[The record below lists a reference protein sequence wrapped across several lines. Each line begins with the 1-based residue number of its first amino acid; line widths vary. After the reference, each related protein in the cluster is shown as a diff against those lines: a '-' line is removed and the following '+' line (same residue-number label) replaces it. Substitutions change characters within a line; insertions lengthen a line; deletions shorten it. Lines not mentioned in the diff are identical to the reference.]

1 MQLKPWQ
8 ETGARWLAARE
19 RALLADGM
27 RVGKT
32 PQTIAAAD
40 YAGAESILIVCP
52 GIARENWAREF
63 DRFSIMGRPVAVV
76 HGARDRIE
84 PNGVTILSMD
94 GARNGDL
101 YARVM
106 AHRWDVLTVDE
117 AQYLKNPESQRT
129 RQVLSAR
136 GFAAQARRIWFLTGT
151 PMLNHPG
158 ELWIILRTCGRFAG
172 SYTEFLDRFTVWFM
186 GDFGPVVRALRDV
199 DGLRALL
206 EPVMLRRMWHEV
218 SPDTPSPV
226 WGEVR
231 LDPGAISAEAKAT
244 LAAMEADGA
253 LGGRLRRLV
262 ERIGAGEKVELSK
275 EAGGLTQLRSATAV
289 AKAGPVAAW
298 AAAELGARRI
308 DKLVVFGHHTAMV
321 EQVADR
327 LAPFGAA
334 TIHGG
339 TPMKQRQ
346 RNIDGFASDPARRV
360 LVCQDQVAR
369 TAIDL
374 TAASHL
380 LFGELDWVPDNN
392 AQAAMRVQGPRQTRP
407 VHIHAAY
414 LPGSS
419 DEGLARILARKTKM
433 AAEIFG

>member
-1 MQLKPWQ
+1 MPLKPWQ
-8 ETGARWLAARE
+8 ETGARWLAARG

-63 DRFSIMGRPVAVV
+63 DRFSILGRPMAVV
-76 HGARDRIE
+76 MDARDRIE
-84 PNGVTILSMD
+84 PRGVTILSMD

-106 AHRWDVLTVDE
+106 AHRWDVLAIDE
-117 AQYLKNPESQRT
+117 AQYLKSPGSQRT
-129 RQVLSAR
+129 RQVLSAH
-136 GFAAQARRIWFLTGT
+136 GFAARARRIWFLTGT

-172 SYTEFLDRFTVWFM
+172 SYKDFLNRFTDWFV
-186 GDFGPVVRALRDV
+186 GDYGPVVRAVRDA

-218 SPDTPSPV
+218 SPDTPTPV

-231 LDPGAISAEAKAT
+231 LDPAEISADARAT

-262 ERIGAGEKVELSK
+262 ERIAAGEKVDLSK
-275 EAGGLTQLRSATAV
+275 QAGGLTQLRSATAV

-298 AAAELGARRI
+298 AAGALDSGMI
-308 DKLVVFGHHTAMV
+308 EKLVVFGHHTAMV
-321 EQVADR
+321 EQTAAR
-327 LAPFGAA
+327 LRDFGAA

-339 TPMKQRQ
+339 TPMRQRQ
-346 RNIDGFASDPARRV
+346 QNIDGFAADPRRRV

-392 AQAAMRVQGPRQTRP
+392 AQAAMRVQGPRQTAP
-407 VHIHAAY
+407 VHLHAAF

-419 DEGLARILARKTKM
+419 DEGLARVLARKSRM